1 MLTLREL
8 EAEPGRIGEL
18 QGADVLI
25 ASAGSAEVVVREIG
39 RRREATIVFMHETIS
54 MMRADRAGELS
65 KLRQEVADE
74 SPVVPLRKRP
84 GSLWDHITVG
94 RASTADILID
104 DPAISNVHAHFEVD
118 PDGDLVSLMDVGS
131 SNGTF
136 VNTRQLQP
144 HETTIL
150 KPGDC
155 VRFGQSI
162 FYYVSNQTLQEMLG
176 SD

>member
-8 EAEPGRIGEL
+8 EAEPGRISEL
-18 QGADVLI
+18 DGADVLI
-25 ASAGSAEVVVREIG
+25 ASAGSAEVVVRRVG
-39 RRREATIVFMHETIS
+39 RQREATIVFMHETIS
-54 MMRADRAGELS
+54 MMRAGRAEELT
-65 KLRQEVADE
+65 KLRQEVSEE

-84 GSLWDHITVG
+84 ESLWDHITVG
-94 RASTADILID
+94 RASTADILIE

-118 PDGDLVSLMDVGS
+118 PDGGTVSLMDVGS

-136 VNTRQLQP
+136 VNTQQLQP
-144 HETTIL
+144 HETTVL

-162 FYYVSNQTLQEMLG
+162 FYYVSNDALQEMLE
-176 SD
+176 SE